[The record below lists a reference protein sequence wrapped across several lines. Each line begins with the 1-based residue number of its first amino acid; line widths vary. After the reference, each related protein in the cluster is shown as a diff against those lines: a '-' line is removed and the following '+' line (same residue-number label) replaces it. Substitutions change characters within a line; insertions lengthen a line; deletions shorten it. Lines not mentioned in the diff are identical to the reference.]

1 MLSGLLCEIVSRIWG
16 SHGALGVPK
25 GGSLGGACGAVGGLW
40 GCLGEPQRCLRVLMG
55 LGMLWGGGGGATGGE
70 SQ

>member
-25 GGSLGGACGAVGGLW
+25 GGSLGGACGAVGVSGVALEN
-40 GCLGEPQRCLRVLMG
+40 LSVV
-55 LGMLWGGGGGATGGE
+55 
-70 SQ
+70 